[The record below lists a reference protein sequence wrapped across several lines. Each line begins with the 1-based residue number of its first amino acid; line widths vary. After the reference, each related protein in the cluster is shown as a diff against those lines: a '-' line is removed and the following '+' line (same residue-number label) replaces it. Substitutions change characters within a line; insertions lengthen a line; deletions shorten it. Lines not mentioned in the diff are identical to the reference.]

1 MSSTRFSAW
10 SFFLVLISSLL
21 IASCGGSSGGDISND
36 PPPDIARPLPNEPM
50 PGPGPDPDVGTE
62 PEPEPEPEPI
72 IIKQTIELGIR
83 EEIEIRFDE
92 SINPDSVE
100 VEGFLITLAAQPVW
114 SEDNQKVT
122 LRPVEGAWESG
133 RHAVSG
139 NLETAEGIPVILELL
154 VNIRLGFD
162 TFQKASFVIG
172 QADFETSEWSSE
184 PTSNSLF
191 DPYGIPTVS
200 GGRLWIPD
208 LGNNRLLGFDGV
220 PAQNQADA
228 TWVAGQPDFFSHDH
242 GTSATEFW
250 LPMMGLEHNGYFYML
265 EHRNNRV
272 SIFDHDPPAAA
283 SNVIG
288 QEDLDASLASCSA
301 SGLNSPAA
309 MFIVN
314 DKLLVADTENNRVL
328 IWNSVPNNTD
338 GTPADLVLGQNT
350 MDRCARNDDD
360 QNGAAD
366 RQPSPRTFHEPSGI
380 WSDGERLVIADGKNN
395 RVLIWN
401 SFPASNFAPADVV
414 LGHADFSS
422 SRSSYPPTPASLS
435 LPHAVWSNGLQLF
448 VADLENNRVLIW
460 DDFPVE
466 SFQPAD
472 KVLGQSDFESVEFPD
487 DPSAA
492 TFSMPGGLVAHRD
505 KLIVLDSFFD
515 RVLIFEATE
524 PSDE

>member
-1 MSSTRFSAW
+1 MPSTRSSAW
-10 SFFLVLISSLL
+10 SLFLVLAVSLSV
-21 IASCGGSSGGDISND
+21 ASCGGSSGGDKGND
-36 PPPDIARPLPNEPM
+36 PASPERLRPLPTGPM
-50 PGPGPDPDVGTE
+50 PGPGPDPGPDTGTE
-62 PEPEPEPEPI
+62 PQPEPI
-72 IIKQTIELGIR
+72 IIKQTLELGIR
-83 EEIEIRFDE
+83 EQIEIRFDDP
-92 SINPDSVE
+92 INPDSLE
-100 VEGFLITLAAQPVW
+100 VKGFLITLAAQPVW
-114 SEDNQKVT
+114 SDDNREVT

-133 RHAVSG
+133 RHVVSG
-139 NLETAEGIPVILELL
+139 TLEMADGTPVVLELL
-154 VNIRLGFD
+154 VDIRLSFD
-162 TFQKASFVIG
+162 TFQEASFVIG
-172 QADFETSEWSSE
+172 QADFKTSFWSSE
-184 PTSNSLF
+184 PTSNTLF
-191 DPYGIPTVS
+191 DPYGMPTVS

-220 PAQNQADA
+220 PEQNQADA
-228 TWVAGQPDFFSHDH
+228 TWVAGQSDFFSHGH

-250 LPMMGLEHNGYFYML
+250 TPMMGLEHNGYFYML
-265 EHRNNRV
+265 EHRNNRI
-272 SIFDHDPPAAA
+272 SIFDHAPPAAA
-283 SNVIG
+283 SKAIG
-288 QEDLDASLASCSA
+288 QEALDAALAACGA
-301 SGLNSPAA
+301 SGLNNPTA

-328 IWNSVPNNTD
+328 LWNSVPKDAD
-338 GTPADLVLGQNT
+338 GVAADLVLGQNS

-380 WSDGERLVIADGKNN
+380 WSDGERLVVADGENN

-401 SFPASNFAPADVV
+401 SFPVSNFAPADIV
-414 LGHADFSS
+414 LGQAGFSS

-460 DDFPVE
+460 DEFPAE
-466 SFQPAD
+466 NFQPAD
-472 KVLGQSDFESVEFPD
+472 KVLGQPDFESAELHD

-515 RVLIFEATE
+515 RVLIFKAVE
-524 PSDE
+524 P